1 VASEPDAALGLAVGD
16 VVVVEPGG
24 LELEVVG
31 RARDVNL
38 FASPTAFGTYATFED
53 VVAASNPDARA
64 PLPNA
69 LALAPAEGV
78 TDDELVEAVNA
89 TSPEVDALTRADAAT
104 ESPGVADVNRS
115 FQIILGLFG
124 LVVPIVTGLFF
135 LIVTFQKAES
145 LTLLRAVGIAG
156 RRLVASLLVQVA
168 VIMGAALALGTLLY
182 LPLSQQRIGEIP
194 LRFQGGAV
202 LVWWVV
208 LSTLG
213 LLSSLL
219 AAKRVLRID
228 PIEATTGAEVR

>member
-1 VASEPDAALGLAVGD
+1 
-16 VVVVEPGG
+16 
-24 LELEVVG
+24 
-31 RARDVNL
+31 
-38 FASPTAFGTYATFED
+38 
-53 VVAASNPDARA
+53 
-64 PLPNA
+64 
-69 LALAPAEGV
+69 
-78 TDDELVEAVNA
+78 
-89 TSPEVDALTRADAAT
+89 
-104 ESPGVADVNRS
+104 
-115 FQIILGLFG
+115 
-124 LVVPIVTGLFF
+124 VTGLFF